1 MKIHSLPGRKKEP
14 LPSCSKYNPL
24 PICFTRNPS
33 LQMKLHLL
41 ISLVP
46 KPIFCK
52 SGASKVSNIGT
63 FPTKSD
69 TTPVP
74 DFNCCSIAS
83 LCLFCSAFDFAA
95 ETADAIPPVKPPTP
109 QEFQQLMELM
119 AEI

>member
-1 MKIHSLPGRKKEP
+1 M
-14 LPSCSKYNPL
+14 
-24 PICFTRNPS
+24 
-33 LQMKLHLL
+33 
-41 ISLVP
+41 P

-52 SGASKVSNIGT
+52 SGASKVPNIGT

-83 LCLFCSAFDFAA
+83 LCLFVLHLILQQKLLTLFHQLCLQLL
-95 ETADAIPPVKPPTP
+95 

-119 AEI
+119 AEILQFFPYIEVEMQTNLIELHF